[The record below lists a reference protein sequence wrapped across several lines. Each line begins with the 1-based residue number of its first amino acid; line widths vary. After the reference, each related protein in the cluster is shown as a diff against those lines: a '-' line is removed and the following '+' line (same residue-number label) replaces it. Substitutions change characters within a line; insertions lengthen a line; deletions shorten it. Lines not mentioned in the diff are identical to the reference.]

1 MRARLKARA
10 FELKPEPTPSKLI
23 FLQKSFLD
31 FVGRMIDRCL
41 KIFESQFSSRE
52 GNSSATFFL
61 FLQHREK
68 KICEKNVFLQIYSFK
83 SVLTVLH
90 QSRKKLQKNRFLVSF
105 FGAKIT
111 LSAIDAIQQDWQ
123 KAFNLFIHSFLGGT
137 LGGEIEVIT
146 FLVWRQKY
154 ARWGQYS
161 TMVSIPTSRPN
172 SPRFDSLHAQI
183 FLRGKNYR
191 SCCR

>member
-52 GNSSATFFL
+52 GNSAATFFL

-68 KICEKNVFLQIYSFK
+68 KNREKNVFLQIYSFK
-83 SVLTVLH
+83 SVLIV
-90 QSRKKLQKNRFLVSF
+90 V
-105 FGAKIT
+105 A
-111 LSAIDAIQQDWQ
+111 DV
-123 KAFNLFIHSFLGGT
+123 
-137 LGGEIEVIT
+137 E
-146 FLVWRQKY
+146 
-154 ARWGQYS
+154 
-161 TMVSIPTSRPN
+161 P
-172 SPRFDSLHAQI
+172 
-183 FLRGKNYR
+183 
-191 SCCR
+191 